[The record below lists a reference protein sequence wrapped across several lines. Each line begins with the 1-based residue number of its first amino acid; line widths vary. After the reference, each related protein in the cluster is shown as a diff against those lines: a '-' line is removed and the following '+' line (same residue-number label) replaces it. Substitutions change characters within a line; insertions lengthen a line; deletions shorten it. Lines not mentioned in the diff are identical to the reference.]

1 MQRYSP
7 CKCALFSLEASK
19 GDFLRFLNNYLTI
32 NALVFNTHYFV
43 FFFSLHI
50 FCSFFSQSKKP
61 HLIFA
66 KPHHYDN
73 EKKCLKKKPQKSAH
87 KCAFGVFFVQNFSFF
102 HEKLEKT
109 QKSDFPRKRSHF
121 RKKDLGFVTTKK
133 NSIFPKLFWG
143 S

>member
-1 MQRYSP
+1 M
-7 CKCALFSLEASK
+7 CV
-19 GDFLRFLNNYLTI
+19 FL
-32 NALVFNTHYFV
+32 
-43 FFFSLHI
+43 FFFSVRTFLCI
-50 FCSFFSQSKKP
+50 LLSSLKKP

-66 KPHHYDN
+66 KPHHYDDG
-73 EKKCLKKKPQKSAH
+73 KKCLKKKPKKSEH
-87 KCAFGVFFVQNFSFF
+87 KCAFGVFFVQNFSIF
-102 HEKLEKT
+102 HEKMEKV

>member
-1 MQRYSP
+1 
-7 CKCALFSLEASK
+7 LEASK
-19 GDFLRFLNNYLTI
+19 GDFWRFLNIFSTI
-32 NALVFNTHYFV
+32 FALVFNAHFFI

-66 KPHHYDN
+66 NPHCYDAEIN
-73 EKKCLKKKPQKSAH
+73 CLKKNPKKMH
-87 KCAFGVFFVQNFSFF
+87 IFVHFGFFLSITFGFLR
-102 HEKLEKT
+102 EKLEKV

-121 RKKDLGFVTTKK
+121 RKKDLGFVTIKK